1 MTIDHTYTL
10 IKPHHFLDY
19 LYEIAL
25 HDEMEDSG
33 ITGSNN
39 ASLFKVFS
47 SGKLTRIKFTPF
59 VDEICRPC
67 KLIISGKCQDF
78 FDEATTIRYGTNS
91 KNEFNYKLDIK
102 LNKALPNVFQFDTPQ
117 DMKDV
122 LLLLKENL
130 TNEIIGYYLWERPNR
145 NELTFVGI
153 DKALTIYR

>member
-1 MTIDHTYTL
+1 M
-10 IKPHHFLDY
+10 
-19 LYEIAL
+19 
-25 HDEMEDSG
+25 
-33 ITGSNN
+33 
-39 ASLFKVFS
+39 
-47 SGKLTRIKFTPF
+47 
-59 VDEICRPC
+59 
-67 KLIISGKCQDF
+67 IINGKCQGV
-78 FDEATTIRYGTNS
+78 FDDATTIRYGTNS
-91 KNEFNYKLDIK
+91 KNEFNYNLDIK